1 MRFCMERTNL
11 LNCNEILSCS
21 IVHHC
26 FSLRPKLFWC
36 LFLKMHHMW
45 LMFGSVSLKNLCCF
59 LLSGFLCL
67 LPDIVLFCEIL
78 WSIEMRFCMERTNL
92 LNCHEMLSCSI
103 VHHCFCLRPKLFWC
117 LFPKMH
123 RMCVNVW
130 LSFIK
135 EFVLLSLK
143 QFLMPLAWHCSFC
156 VILFVC
162 LIWFFTSTQQSFS
175 YAGRSSWVEPVL
187 S

>member
-1 MRFCMERTNL
+1 MII
-11 LNCNEILSCS
+11 IL
-21 IVHHC
+21 
-26 FSLRPKLFWC
+26 
-36 LFLKMHHMW
+36 
-45 LMFGSVSLKNLCCF
+45 
-59 LLSGFLCL
+59 
-67 LPDIVLFCEIL
+67 CEIL

-103 VHHCFCLRPKLFWC
+103 VHHCFGLRPKLFWC

-130 LSFIK
+130 LSFNK

-156 VILFVC
+156 VKFCDQLRWDFACKEPICWIVMKSYPAVIWLVHHCFRLRPKLFWRLSPKMNRMCVNVC
-162 LIWFFTSTQQSFS
+162 AAFS
-175 YAGRSSWVEPVL
+175 
-187 S
+187 